1 MFTDMFRFVLPV
13 ALLLLNVSM
22 GTAALSEANAV
33 PSVQSQKTALNLQSK
48 QPPCGP
54 SKAVGKTCM
63 RVLACIGEKGVFFDG
78 QARGDGVGIILG
90 QTSEGV
96 QCSGH
101 WSNID
106 GTDIRGEGRARL
118 KCADG
123 SRFHLVYD
131 ERDNHDG
138 TQVGVGKDSKGRMI
152 RAWTG
157 ENVLHFLED
166 KNHNPT
172 LKCGDQMVPL
182 HDTARID

>member
-1 MFTDMFRFVLPV
+1 MFRFVLPV
-13 ALLLLNVSM
+13 ALLLLNVSI
-22 GTAALSEANAV
+22 GTAAHSEAYATPSV
-33 PSVQSQKTALNLQSK
+33 PSPKTALNLQSK
-48 QPPCGP
+48 LPPCGP
-54 SKAVGKTCM
+54 SKVIGKTCM
-63 RVLACIGEKGVFFDG
+63 RVLACIGEEGVFFDG

-90 QTSEGV
+90 HTSEGV

-101 WSNID
+101 WSSID

-123 SRFHLVYD
+123 TRFHLIYD
-131 ERDNHDG
+131 GRDQRDG
-138 TQVGVGKDSKGRMI
+138 TQIGVGKDSNGRMI

-172 LKCGDQMVPL
+172 LRCGDQMVPL
-182 HDTARID
+182 RDAAQND